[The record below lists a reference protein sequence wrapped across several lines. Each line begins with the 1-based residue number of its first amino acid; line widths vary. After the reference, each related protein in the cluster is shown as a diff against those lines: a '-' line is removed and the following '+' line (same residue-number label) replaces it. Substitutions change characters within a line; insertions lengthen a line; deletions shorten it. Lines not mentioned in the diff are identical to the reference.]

1 MTGVLAGQAGLA
13 IGYFLA
19 RQGRRLRID
28 AQEFEQGKAAAT
40 EREPE
45 PVDEAPEQER
55 LEVQVPAAPA
65 LVVKPPAP
73 AQSIESRA
81 ERSACTEAFLKA
93 EEIAGDG
100 DEPLIRSEASG
111 RDDALKQ
118 AMLILALREFDE
130 RATGRVIALRG
141 QALDDELC
149 EAAAAIRVRACERAR
164 QAA

>member
-73 AQSIESRA
+73 AQSIESRGR
-81 ERSACTEAFLKA
+81 EVGLHGGVPQSR
-93 EEIAGDG
+93 GDSW
-100 DEPLIRSEASG
+100 R
-111 RDDALKQ
+111 R
-118 AMLILALREFDE
+118 R
-130 RATGRVIALRG
+130 
-141 QALDDELC
+141 
-149 EAAAAIRVRACERAR
+149 
-164 QAA
+164 